1 MANLQNF
8 RNNKHHG
15 LSQGLGQKIKN
26 IAELAGTVKGIYD
39 TGRAVYSLGQMAA
52 PYILPLLGVS

>member
-1 MANLQNF
+1 MNH

-15 LSQGLGQKIKN
+15 LSQGLGQKIRN

-39 TGRAVYSLGQMAA
+39 TSKAVYAIGQAAA
-52 PYILPLLGVS
+52 PYLLPLLGVL

>member
-1 MANLQNF
+1 MANLQNY
-8 RNNKHHG
+8 RNNRHNG

-39 TGRAVYSLGQMAA
+39 TGRAVYSIGQMAA
-52 PYILPLLGVS
+52 PYLLPLLGVL

>member
-39 TGRAVYSLGQMAA
+39 TSKAVYSLGQMAA
-52 PYILPLLGVS
+52 PYILPLLGAL